1 MTTIINNNP
10 VAKDI
15 IKKIVNNPIII
26 NSDLSG
32 LKLIEFR
39 EFGDRFRK
47 ELKLHKMFMNQLV
60 KNKDERIIPAIIS
73 SGEEL
78 ALVYAGFKCERC
90 SVDENLQFHHLIQRV
105 VRPFINDTKY
115 LTQRYYWNN
124 ISILCNKCHA
134 DFHGFKSDKFLKES
148 LCISKQK
155 INKLKELYKI
165 NNLELNN

>member
-1 MTTIINNNP
+1 MTINNNKTIP
-10 VAKDI
+10 RPI
-15 IKKIVNNPIII
+15 EVNSPII

-32 LKLIEFR
+32 LHLVEFR
-39 EFGDRFRK
+39 DFGERFRK

-90 SVDENLQFHHLIQRV
+90 NTEDNLQFHHLIQRV

-124 ISILCNKCHA
+124 LSILCNKCHA